1 LERTV
6 DVAEELPSSDVK
18 ATILIVEDE
27 ALLRMLLSEYLQEC
41 GYAVL
46 EACNVTEAMRF
57 IEPRHV
63 KIDLILSD
71 VRMPGEMNGEDLY
84 KWVKKNR
91 PGLPIF
97 LASATSSAA
106 SMAKELCADDRFFT
120 KPYDLDQ
127 IAVHVREIVA
137 AHKSAN

>member
-1 LERTV
+1 LESTV
-6 DVAEELPSSDVK
+6 DVADELATSDVK

-27 ALLRMLLSEYLQEC
+27 ALLRMFLSEYLQEC

-46 EACNVTEAMRF
+46 EASNVTEAMQF
-57 IEPRHV
+57 IEHRQV

-91 PGLPIF
+91 PELPIF

-106 SMAKELCADDRFFT
+106 SLAKELCDDVPFFT
-120 KPYDLDQ
+120 KPYDLEQ
-127 IAVHVREIVA
+127 IAVHIREIVA
-137 AHKSAN
+137 AQKSAN